1 MSHQSIGI
9 IMNGITG
16 RIGRKHLEAIRAIQ
30 TQDGVALRSGER
42 VLPEPILVGR
52 DPQKLEN
59 LCKEFGFGKHCTDL
73 SAALE
78 DHQNSI
84 YFDALVPLE
93 RPNAVRQALKAGK
106 HVYAE
111 KPLALNF
118 EIALELAQT
127 AQALNLKHG
136 LVQNTLFQPGPKKL
150 EQLIQSGFFGRVLSV
165 KIEFGYWVFEGDWQT
180 AQRPSWNYRREDG
193 GGVVTDMF
201 PHWNGLLEM
210 LFGPVKAVSNLAVT
224 HIPRRFDEQQQPYV
238 ASADDA
244 AYSLLELENGI
255 IVQISASWAT
265 RVFGDDIL
273 KIQIDGTLGSAV
285 AGYRSCK
292 VQHRVHTPRSVAM
305 LCATPAQDGWQE
317 LPELLL
323 ETSDP
328 FKTQWEYFLRSV
340 VSDEAFPWDFFAAAR
355 GLQLADA
362 ALQSS
367 LARRWIPIPDHPHA
381 ARPSAKE
388 YRHA

>member
-1 MSHQSIGI
+1 MSQQSIGV

-16 RIGRKHLEAIRAIQ
+16 RIGRKHLEAIRVIQ
-30 TQDGVALRSGER
+30 ASGGVILQNGER
-42 VLPEPILVGR
+42 LIPDPILVVR
-52 DPQKLEN
+52 DTQKLER
-59 LCKEFGFGKHCTDL
+59 LGKEFGFGKHFTDFN
-73 SAALE
+73 AALE
-78 DHQNSI
+78 DQETSI

-93 RPNAVRQALKAGK
+93 RPNAIRQALKAGK

-111 KPLALNF
+111 KPLAMNF
-118 EIALELAQT
+118 EMALELAQT

-136 LVQNTLFQPGPKKL
+136 LVQNTLFQPGPRKL
-150 EQLIQSGFFGRVLSV
+150 EHLIQSGFFGRVLSV
-165 KIEFGYWVFEGDWQT
+165 NIEFGYWVFEGDWQT

-210 LFGPVKAVSNLAVT
+210 LFGRVKAVSNLAVT
-224 HIPRRFDEQQQPYV
+224 HISQRFDEMQQPYT
-238 ASADDA
+238 ASAEDA
-244 AYSLLELENGI
+244 AYSLIELENGI
-255 IVQISASWAT
+255 LVQISASWAT

-273 KIQIDGTLGSAV
+273 KIQVDGTLGSAI

-305 LCATPAQDGWQE
+305 LCATPAEEGWQNV
-317 LPELLL
+317 PELL
-323 ETSDP
+323 ETIDP

-340 VSDEAFPWDFFAAAR
+340 VSDEPFPWDFFAAAR

-367 LARRWIPIPDHPHA
+367 LERRWIPIPEHNHA
-381 ARPSAKE
+381 IKPSLKE
-388 YRHA
+388 YQNA

>member
-1 MSHQSIGI
+1 MSDQSIGI

-16 RIGRKHLEAIRAIQ
+16 RIGRKHLEAIRAIRASG
-30 TQDGVALRSGER
+30 GVALSNGQQ
-42 VLPEPILVGR
+42 VMPEPILVGR
-52 DPQKLEN
+52 DPQKLER
-59 LCKEFGFGKHCTDL
+59 LGKEFGFGKHCTDL
-73 SAALE
+73 SFALE
-78 DHQNSI
+78 DDQNSI

-93 RPNAVRQALKAGK
+93 RPNAIRQALKAGK

-111 KPLALNF
+111 KPLAMNHQ
-118 EIALELAQT
+118 IALELAQT

-136 LVQNTLFQPGPKKL
+136 LVQNTLFQPGPRKL

-165 KIEFGYWVFEGDWQT
+165 KIEFGYWVFEGDLQT

-210 LFGPVKAVSNLAVT
+210 LFGRVKAVSNLAVT
-224 HIPRRFDEQQQPYV
+224 QILQRFDEHQQPYT

-255 IVQISASWAT
+255 MVQISASWAT

-273 KIQIDGTLGSAV
+273 KIQVDGTHGSAV

-292 VQHRVHTPRSVAM
+292 VQHRVNTPRSVAM
-305 LCATPAQDGWQE
+305 LCATPAHEGWQE

-323 ETSDP
+323 ESGDP

-340 VSDEAFPWDFFAAAR
+340 AGQQDFPWDFFAAAR

-362 ALQSS
+362 ALLSS
-367 LARRWIPIPDHPHA
+367 LERRWIPIPDNTLA
-381 ARPSAKE
+381 VNPSAKE
-388 YRHA
+388 YQNV

>member
-1 MSHQSIGI
+1 MRNKSIGI

-16 RIGRKHLEAIRAIQ
+16 RIGGKHLEAIRAIRALG
-30 TQDGVALRSGER
+30 GVALPNGER
-42 VLPEPILVGR
+42 VMPEPVLVGR
-52 DPQKLEN
+52 DPQKLER

-78 DHQNSI
+78 DEQNSI
-84 YFDALVPLE
+84 YFDALNPLE
-93 RPNAVRQALKAGK
+93 RPNAIRQALKAGK

-111 KPLALNF
+111 KPLAMNF
-118 EIALELAQT
+118 ELAIELART
-127 AQALNLKHG
+127 AQSLNLKHG
-136 LVQNTLFQPGPKKL
+136 LVQNTLFQPGPRKL
-150 EQLIQSGFFGRVLSV
+150 EQLIQSGFFGRVLAV
-165 KIEFGYWVFEGDWQT
+165 KIEFGYWVFEGDWQA

-210 LFGPVKAVSNLAVT
+210 LFGRVKAISNLATT
-224 HIPRRFDEQQQPYV
+224 HIPRRFDEQQQPYT

-255 IVQISASWAT
+255 LVQISASWAT
-265 RVFGDDIL
+265 RVFGDDFL
-273 KIQIDGTLGSAV
+273 KIQIDGTEGSAV

-292 VQHRVHTPRSVAM
+292 VQHRVNTPRSVAM
-305 LCATPAQDGWQE
+305 LCATPAQESWQE
-317 LPELLL
+317 LPELL
-323 ETSDP
+323 ETGDP

-340 VSDEAFPWDFFAAAR
+340 LGQEAFPWDFFAAAR

-367 LARRWIPIPDHPHA
+367 LERRWIPISDNNLAAKPRLEEYHHA
-381 ARPSAKE
+381 
-388 YRHA
+388 